1 MKNHDSMGMYIHI
14 PFCVKKC
21 NYCDFLSFSSDETT
35 KSAYVDSLI
44 EELVALKSINKSIY
58 TIFFGGG
65 TPSILDSKHIYNIL
79 DYIYKNYSTM
89 DNMEISLEC
98 NPGTSTLIKLSDY
111 LYSGINRLSI
121 GLQSANDL
129 ELKELGRIHSYTQFL
144 ETYNDARAAG
154 FKNINIDLMSAL
166 PNQSLKSYE
175 QTLTKVVSLKPEHVS
190 AYSLILEEGTP
201 LFKYINEGHAN
212 ILPSEDDEREM
223 YYMTDDILKANG
235 YHRYE
240 ISNYSLPGYECKHN
254 LSYWEQKEYIG
265 VGLGA
270 SSFIDQVRY
279 KNTSDMEKYL
289 SISNTPSLL
298 KEEVT
303 PLSKLDAMEEF
314 MFLGLRKT
322 AGISPSDFLDTF
334 NLSIYGI
341 YGDILKRFEKEGLL
355 KLSENNISLTSKGLD
370 LSNYLFSEFILD
382 EEDLCNRQI

>member
-44 EELVALKSINKSIY
+44 EELVALKSINKSIS

-303 PLSKLDAMEEF
+303 SLSKLDAMEEF

-322 AGISPSDFLDTF
+322 TGISPSDFLDTF

-382 EEDLCNRQI
+382 EED

>member
-44 EELVALKSINKSIY
+44 EELVALKSINKSIS

-382 EEDLCNRQI
+382 EEDLCNQQI

>member
-44 EELVALKSINKSIY
+44 EELVALKSINKSIS

-201 LFKYINEGHAN
+201 LFKYINEGHFN
-212 ILPSEDDEREM
+212 ILPSEEDEREM
-223 YYMTDDILKANG
+223 YYLTDDILKAHG

-254 LSYWEQKEYIG
+254 LSYWEQKEYLG

-289 SISNTPSLL
+289 SMSNTPSLL

-382 EEDLCNRQI
+382 EEDLCNQQI